1 MPAVA
6 LSNPTCVIFGVRGES
21 IIPTPTLRVSSR
33 PTVMSVLAMPLKLDT
48 VVGALRNQFG
58 YDRLRW

>member
-1 MPAVA
+1 
-6 LSNPTCVIFGVRGES
+6 VILGVRGEL
-21 IIPTPTLRVSSR
+21 IIPTPTLRLSSH

-48 VVGALRNQFG
+48 MVGALQNQFG